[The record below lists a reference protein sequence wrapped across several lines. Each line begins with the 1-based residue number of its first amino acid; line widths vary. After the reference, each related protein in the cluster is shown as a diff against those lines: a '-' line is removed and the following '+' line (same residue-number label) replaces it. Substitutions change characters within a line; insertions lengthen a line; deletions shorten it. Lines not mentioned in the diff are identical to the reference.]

1 VKQAYVFGLHNSN
14 CKLDER
20 NGNNKTVNIAS
31 HHRSDGRT
39 DCPKWEMTTK
49 SKTGRDKTSKHALEE
64 DFFAFY
70 FLLLLLLLMMMRT
83 RTSFAASARRRRHG
97 LPTPQ
102 CLQIDAHG
110 TWLETGKSNAES
122 RGGRN

>member
-1 VKQAYVFGLHNSN
+1 MKQAYVFGLHNSN

-39 DCPKWEMTTK
+39 DGPKWEMTTK

-70 FLLLLLLLMMMRT
+70 FLLILLMMMMSTAGHGHPLLLLLI
-83 RTSFAASARRRRHG
+83 AAAFLHLSARNFRMAWRYRS
-97 LPTPQ
+97 PSVRCT
-102 CLQIDAHG
+102 
-110 TWLETGKSNAES
+110 
-122 RGGRN
+122 